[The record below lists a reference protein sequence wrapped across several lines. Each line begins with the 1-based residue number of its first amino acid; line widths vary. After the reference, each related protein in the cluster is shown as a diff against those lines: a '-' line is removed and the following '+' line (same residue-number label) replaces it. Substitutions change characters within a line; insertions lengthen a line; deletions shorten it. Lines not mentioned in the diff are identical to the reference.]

1 MYLLVVVHYYAFKH
15 LQIWEGFGNSRFS
28 CGLLYR
34 QLFFCTWESI
44 PLNFLFCSGFK
55 IKHIVSNKQTNKKK
69 HIFLGKYKIIRHLP
83 ISLERYSIKVFFK
96 VFNEDCSPFT
106 QKKV

>member
-55 IKHIVSNKQTNKKK
+55 IKHIVSKKQTNKKN
-69 HIFLGKYKIIRHLP
+69 IFSWVNIKLLGI
-83 ISLERYSIKVFFK
+83 
-96 VFNEDCSPFT
+96 CPFL
-106 QKKV
+106 